1 MRCRMNRDDDFAII
15 ALCSQIGNI
24 ETVKPLEHR
33 EWCVVSENLS
43 KNQKTPKDIFDFSKE
58 DFIKFLNI
66 YDDKEIERYRALL
79 DRSGSLAFELEN
91 LDKYGIKIVT
101 VASDSFP
108 KRLKEVL
115 GQQAPPLFYYAG
127 DLNLLN
133 KNYIGFVGSRDV
145 DSSDIVKLKKL
156 VKSALKKGYG
166 VVSGGAK
173 GVDSI
178 STQECLAGGGVAIE
192 FLSESMIRKI
202 KDHNISQYIREKRLL
217 LLSAVKPDAGFNTGN
232 AMQRNKYIYAQST
245 ATTVIKSNYNQGGTW
260 SGALENL
267 KKSWVREFC
276 LKNDNCLGNNELIKK
291 GAIAIDET
299 FDFSDIEK
307 PTNFKQQSFFD

>member
-1 MRCRMNRDDDFAII
+1 MNRDDDFAII

-24 ETVKPLEHR
+24 ETVKPLENR

-133 KNYIGFVGSRDV
+133 KSYIGFVGSRDV

-202 KDHNISQYIREKRLL
+202 KDHNISQFIREKKLL
-217 LLSAVKPDAGFNTGN
+217 LLSAVKPDTGFNTGN

-267 KKSWVREFC
+267 KKSWVPEFC

>member
-24 ETVKPLEHR
+24 ETVKPLENR

-133 KNYIGFVGSRDV
+133 KSYIGFVGSRDV

-202 KDHNISQYIREKRLL
+202 KDHNISQFIREKKLL

-267 KKSWVREFC
+267 KKSWVPEFC

>member
-1 MRCRMNRDDDFAII
+1 MNRDDDFAII

-133 KNYIGFVGSRDV
+133 KSYIGFVGSRDV

-178 STQECLAGGGVAIE
+178 STQECLTGGGVAIE
-192 FLSESMIRKI
+192 FLSESMIKKI
-202 KDHNISQYIREKRLL
+202 KDHNISQYIREKKLL
-217 LLSAVKPDAGFNTGN
+217 LLSAVKPDTGFNTGN
-232 AMQRNKYIYAQST
+232 AMQRNKYIYAQSK
-245 ATTVIKSNYNQGGTW
+245 ATIVIKSNYNQGGTW

-291 GAIAIDET
+291 GAIAIDEN